1 MTILK
6 KFPVLYK
13 KSKSNKFNVWN
24 INVIKDEDD
33 DKIYLETTRGTEGGK
48 MVITQKEIK
57 KGKGKKTK
65 TEQAISDATS
75 KMNAKIKKNGY
86 LQDKNAAKIS
96 IILRP
101 MLASKFDIKDL
112 DKKSRSVKI
121 KLPCYVQPKLDGLRC
136 ISYLKNGEVVLQS
149 RQMVE
154 YNNLN
159 KIRSNLKPILEKLPK
174 NFYFDGELY
183 TDAIPFELIAGIC
196 RLKTNLDNTEK
207 KKMDLINYHI
217 YDCFQINM
225 KMPYDERLKLINE
238 NVKGDN
244 LKTVETILISQ
255 KDEIKKQHDIFVK
268 KNYEG
273 LMLRNI
279 KSYYELDKRS
289 KNLQKFKEFLDEEFF
304 ICGYFEG
311 TGSMKQTPIWE
322 CETNGK
328 DKKKFRATPK
338 GSLEY
343 RRELFKNASESIGK
357 KVTVRFQE
365 LTKAG
370 IPRFPIAIAIRQD
383 Y

>member
-6 KFPVLYK
+6 EFPVLYK

-24 INVIKDEDD
+24 IKVIKDDD
-33 DKIYLETTRGTEGGK
+33 DKIYLQTTRGTQGGK
-48 MVITQKEIK
+48 MVVTSKEIK

-65 TEQAISDATS
+65 IEQAIADATS

-86 LQDKNAAKIS
+86 LKDKNAAS
-96 IILRP
+96 DAVILRP

-121 KLPCYVQPKLDGLRC
+121 KLPCFVQPKLDGLRC
-136 ISYLKNGEVVLQS
+136 ISYLKNGKVILQS

-154 YNNLN
+154 YDNLN
-159 KIRSNLKPILEKLPK
+159 KIRSNLKPILEKLPE

-183 TDAIPFELIAGIC
+183 TDVIPFELIAGIC
-196 RLKTNLDNTEK
+196 RLNSTLDKTDLN
-207 KKMDLINYHI
+207 KMDLINYHI
-217 YDCFQINM
+217 YDCFQIS
-225 KMPYDERLKLINE
+225 KSMPYDERNKLINE

-244 LKTVETILISQ
+244 LKTVKTILITQ
-255 KDEIKKQHDIFVK
+255 KNQIKEHHDLFVAE
-268 KNYEG
+268 NYEG

-279 KSYYELDKRS
+279 KSFYELDKRS
-289 KNLQKFKEFLDEEFF
+289 KNLQKFKEFLDEEFL
-304 ICGYFEG
+304 ICGVFEG